1 MRPSSTRW
9 TEDPICGSNQPPRFE
24 KDPRQMMVQSSL
36 TMKITNVVDLDVD
49 LLKKKESVACTP

>member
-1 MRPSSTRW
+1 MSW

-24 KDPRQMMVQSSL
+24 KDARQIMVQSSL
-36 TMKITNVVDLDVD
+36 TMKITNGVDLDVD